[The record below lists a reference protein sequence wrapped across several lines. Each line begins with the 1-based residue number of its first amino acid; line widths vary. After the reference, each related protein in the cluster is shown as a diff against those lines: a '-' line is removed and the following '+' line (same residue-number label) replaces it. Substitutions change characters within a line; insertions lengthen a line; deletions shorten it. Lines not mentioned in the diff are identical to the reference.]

1 MSFSLDQIA
10 GPAGRFA
17 ILAMDQR
24 GTLRKMLDKAGQPAG
39 DGDMSS
45 FKVDV
50 IRALSPQASGVLTDV
65 EYGVAAVR
73 GAGALAPGVGLLL
86 ASEWSPQP
94 EWNGEPRSG
103 SRGGGGVVRNE
114 FDPARGPAFVAANG
128 GAALKFLVRWRP
140 DRPAPAGEPDL
151 AQEAVDAVRAVVEE
165 CRAYGMPS
173 VIEPLVVRYPDDD
186 QALTKQLV
194 IRSAELLAELGPDL
208 LKLEWPG
215 DADGCNE
222 LTKVCGNVPWAL
234 LSAGVSYERFVDRV
248 LAAMDAGATGYIA
261 GRAFWGEAAELTGAD
276 RRRFLQTTGVER
288 MAALNAAVEGHGR
301 SWREVAGR

>member
-10 GPAGRFA
+10 DDTGRFA

-24 GTLRKMLDKAGQPAG
+24 GTLRKMLDKAGQPSA
-39 DGDMSS
+39 DADLSA

-50 IRALSPQASGVLTDV
+50 IGALSPVASGVLTDV

-73 GAGALAPGVGLLL
+73 GAGALAPGVGLLI

-94 EWNGEPRSG
+94 EYNGE
-103 SRGGGGVVRNE
+103 VRNE
-114 FDPARGPAFVAANG
+114 FDPARGPQFVATNG

-140 DRPAPAGEPDL
+140 DRPARAGEPDL
-151 AQEAVDAVRAVVEE
+151 AQETIDAVRAVVEA

-173 VIEPLVVRYPDDD
+173 VIEPLVTRQPGQDP
-186 QALTKQLV
+186 AETKRLV
-194 IRSAELLAELGPDL
+194 IRSAEVLAELGPDL

-215 DADGCNE
+215 DADGCAQ

-234 LSAGVSYERFVDRV
+234 LSAGVAYQQFVDRV
-248 LAAMDAGATGYIA
+248 LVAMDAGATGYIA
-261 GRAFWGEAAELTGAD
+261 GRAFWGEAVELTGAE
-276 RRRFLQTTGVER
+276 RRRFLRTTGVDR
-288 MAALNAAVEGHGR
+288 MTALNAAVAGRGR

>member
-10 GPAGRFA
+10 DGTGRFA

-24 GTLRKMLDKAGQPAG
+24 GTLRKMLGKAGQPSA
-39 DGDMSS
+39 DTDMSA

-50 IRALSPQASGVLTDV
+50 IGALSPLASGVLTDV

-73 GAGALAPGVGLLL
+73 GAGALAPGAGLLI
-86 ASEWSPQP
+86 ASEWSPQR
-94 EWNGEPRSG
+94 EWNGE
-103 SRGGGGVVRNE
+103 VRNE
-114 FDPARGPAFVAANG
+114 FDPARGPQFVATNG

-140 DRPAPAGEPDL
+140 DRPTRAGEPDL
-151 AQEAVDAVRAVVEE
+151 AQEAIDAVRAVVEV
-165 CRAYGMPS
+165 CLAYGMPS
-173 VIEPLVVRYPDDD
+173 VIEPLVAKQPADDH
-186 QALTKQLV
+186 ALTKQLV
-194 IRSAELLAELGPDL
+194 IRSAEVLADLGPDL

-215 DADGCNE
+215 DTDGCNQ

-234 LSAGVSYERFVDRV
+234 LSAGVAYEQFVDRV
-248 LAAMDAGATGYIA
+248 LVALDAGATGYIA

-276 RRRFLQTTGVER
+276 RRRFLRTTGVER
-288 MAALNAAVEGHGR
+288 MTALNAAIQGRGR